1 MMSPA
6 CQSIHSAI
14 LRAVRELGPQL
25 PPAAAVLDAPC
36 GDGELSQALAT
47 LHFEVSGADI
57 TSGPAPAGL
66 RDRYRIC
73 DLNQPLPY
81 ADGAFALIVCAEGI
95 EHLEN
100 PFAFAREAHRILHPG
115 GFLIVSTPN
124 VLGLRSR
131 VRYLASGFYT
141 QDPRPLHESARH
153 PLHHIGLR
161 TFWEWRYL
169 LHTTGFRLT
178 RVSHTHIKPI
188 SYLYAGLAPYAWLY
202 TRIAFRRER
211 DPVQRRHNHEIFRV
225 LTSRSLLLGENLL
238 LVAQRLPE

>member
-1 MMSPA
+1 MASPA
-6 CQSIHSAI
+6 CRSIHAAI
-14 LRAVRELGPQL
+14 LRAIGDLGAQI
-25 PPAAAVLDAPC
+25 PPGARALDAPC
-36 GDGELSQALAT
+36 GEGELSQALADRG
-47 LHFEVSGADI
+47 FAVFGADL
-57 TSGPAPAGL
+57 TPSPPGAVCL
-66 RDRYRIC
+66 RDRYRVC

-81 ADGAFALIVCAEGI
+81 PDQHFSLAVCAEGI

-100 PFAFAREAHRILHPG
+100 PFAFAREAHRILRPG
-115 GFLIVSTPN
+115 AFLIVTTPN

-131 VRYLASGFYT
+131 VRYFASGFYT
-141 QDPRPLHESARH
+141 QDPRPLHESAPH

-178 RVSHTHIKPI
+178 RVAHTHIKPI
-188 SYLYAGLAPYAWLY
+188 NYLYSGLAPYAWLY

-211 DPVQRRHNHEIFRV
+211 DPAQRRWNREILRA

-238 LVAQRLPE
+238 LVAQRR